1 MQFSSE
7 ATTSARQP
15 SQTLSRVDRV
25 LSSRLIGGSNAALRL
40 AAPVPGARR
49 VWRSIAVLL
58 SLEVVVGIATL
69 VVAFFFRHADG
80 LVTPASWF
88 RGTVVLLM
96 TLTLFGFAWAARRGY
111 WWAYWRLRLFSQ
123 IFPVVTLAIAAV
135 PGLYPLWMTIEQIV
149 FSVLLIG
156 VGDYLTGDRMRE
168 WYPNPRLRPDAYV
181 TVRVD

>member
-1 MQFSSE
+1 MAISSDATSPATE
-7 ATTSARQP
+7 PAWTTSRI
-15 SQTLSRVDRV
+15 DRL
-25 LSSRLIGGSNAALRL
+25 LSSRLVGGSNAALRL
-40 AAPVPGARR
+40 AAPPQGAQR
-49 VWRSIAVLL
+49 VWRSIALLL

-69 VVAFFFRHADG
+69 VVAFAFRHVDG

-96 TLTLFGFAWAARRGY
+96 TFTLFGFVWAARRGY

-123 IFPVVTLAIAAV
+123 IFPVVTLVIAAV

-156 VGDYLTGDRMRE
+156 VGDFLTGERMRE
-168 WYPNPRLRPDAYV
+168 WYPNPKRQPDAYV
-181 TVRVD
+181 PVHV